1 MKKRGSRVKLILE
14 VLEYVQKRVNGNI
27 EKQNNIIYLPV
38 YMTYLIKEKERTITE
53 KERTIQILMNKC

>member
-1 MKKRGSRVKLILE
+1 MKKRGSSVKLILE

-38 YMTYLIKEKERTITE
+38 YMTYLIKEKEANSMMVDVD
-53 KERTIQILMNKC
+53 LSDL

>member
-38 YMTYLIKEKERTITE
+38 YMTYLIKEKEADSMMVDVD
-53 KERTIQILMNKC
+53 LSDL

>member
-38 YMTYLIKEKERTITE
+38 YMTYLIKEKEADSMMVDVD
-53 KERTIQILMNKC
+53 LSYL

>member
-38 YMTYLIKEKERTITE
+38 YMTYLIKEKEANSMMVDVD
-53 KERTIQILMNKC
+53 LSDL

>member
-1 MKKRGSRVKLILE
+1 MKKRGSSVKLILK

-38 YMTYLIKEKERTITE
+38 YMTYLIKEKEADSMMVDVD
-53 KERTIQILMNKC
+53 LSDL

>member
-38 YMTYLIKEKERTITE
+38 YMTYLIKEKEADSMIVDVD
-53 KERTIQILMNKC
+53 LSDL

>member
-27 EKQNNIIYLPV
+27 EKQNNIIDLPV
-38 YMTYLIKEKERTITE
+38 YMTYLIKEKEADSMMVDVD
-53 KERTIQILMNKC
+53 LSDL